1 VRTPRSKSE
10 TQGTLRKVGQGLY
23 RYSTSGV
30 YFAHVRIRGKL
41 FRESLQT
48 TDSETAKRKLSDF
61 RRKKLKVDPKLGK
74 MTLADLLTR
83 YFETLGH
90 LSKSSLKSKN
100 GIIAHLRDEW
110 PKGSDQPIVAIKP
123 GDCET
128 WISRQ
133 ARRLGHSQYNA
144 YVTLL
149 RDVLLFA
156 VRNDVIAD
164 NPAEHLKYLKRE
176 KPIRLTPTWN
186 EFQGIVADIRAQPFN
201 ADAKDSADFV
211 EFMGLAGLGQAEI
224 AALTLPD
231 IDFKREQ
238 MTTFRHK
245 TRTGFIVPI
254 YPQLRPLLERIA
266 AEARREGRERV
277 FAIKDAKKAIS
288 GACRRLGLPNYSAR
302 SFRRMFITRAI
313 ELGVDVKVIAEWQ
326 GHKDGGKLIL
336 DTYSHVNRVHS
347 RRMAQLMTDA
357 QPENVISIGKSG
369 AA

>member
-1 VRTPRSKSE
+1 MRTPQSKSQ
-10 TQGTLRKVGQGLY
+10 TQGTLRRVGQGLY

-61 RRKKLKVDPKLGK
+61 RRKKLKVDSKLGK

-83 YFETLGH
+83 YVETLGH

-110 PKGSDQPIVAIKP
+110 PHGSDHPVAAIKP
-123 GDCET
+123 GDCEI

-133 ARRLGHSQYNA
+133 AKRVGRSHYNA

-149 RDVLLFA
+149 RDLLSFA
-156 VRNDVIAD
+156 VRNGVIAD
-164 NPAEHLKYLKRE
+164 NPAKHLKYLKRE
-176 KPIRLTPTWN
+176 KPIRLTPTWD
-186 EFQGIVADIRAQPFN
+186 EFQAIVADIRAQLFN

-224 AALTLPD
+224 AALMLPD

-238 MTTFRHK
+238 MTTFRRK
-245 TRTGFIVPI
+245 TRTGFTVPI
-254 YPQLRPLLERIA
+254 YPQLHPLLERVV

-288 GACRRLGLPNYSAR
+288 GACRRLGLPNYSPR

-313 ELGVDVKVIAEWQ
+313 EKGIDVKVIAEWQ
-326 GHKDGGKLIL
+326 GHRDGGKLIL

-347 RRMAQLMTDA
+347 QRMAQLMRDDK
-357 QPENVISIGKSG
+357 PENVVPITS
-369 AA
+369 ARA